1 MPTGPGKSDQP
12 TDRKV
17 KLAPLNHFH
26 GSLTSRV
33 YLALKHAILTLEY
46 RPGQILRKQMVCDAL
61 GVSRSPVSEAV
72 ARLAVEGLVTVM
84 PQAGTYVAR
93 FSMQEIRESAFLREA
108 LELAAVEMLAPIITN
123 DQIIQLRRN
132 LRVQEAL
139 VEDGDFDGFYEK
151 DAEMHALLMSFTGF
165 ARLAQMAETV
175 WLQVSR
181 ARRLVLPEPGRVA
194 ETLNEHRAILEAL
207 ETHDAELARRVT
219 RTHLRQL
226 IKYLE
231 PLESRR
237 PDLFSPT

>member
-1 MPTGPGKSDQP
+1 MPTDPEKSEPQTEQP
-12 TDRKV
+12 V
-17 KLAPLNHFH
+17 KLRPLSQFQ
-26 GSLTSRV
+26 GSLTNRV
-33 YLALKHAILTLEY
+33 YLALKHAILSLEY
-46 RPGQILRKQMVCDAL
+46 HPGQILRKQLVCDAL

-72 ARLAVEGLVTVM
+72 ARLAVEGLVVVM

-108 LELAAVEMLAPIITN
+108 LELAAVEMLAPVITD
-123 DQIIQLRRN
+123 DQIVQLRRN

-139 VEDGDFDGFYEK
+139 VDDGDFDGFYEK
-151 DAEMHALLMSFTGF
+151 DAEMHAILMSFTGF
-165 ARLAQMAETV
+165 SRLAQMAETV

-194 ETLNEHRAILEAL
+194 DTLKEHRAIIEAL
-207 ETHDAELARRVT
+207 EARDADLARQVT
-219 RTHLRQL
+219 RAHLRQL

-237 PDLFSPT
+237 PDLFSSS

>member
-1 MPTGPGKSDQP
+1 MLPSDQ
-12 TDRKV
+12 TV
-17 KLAPLNHFH
+17 KLEPLSHFQ

-33 YLALKHAILTLEY
+33 YLALKHAILTLEF

-93 FSMQEIRESAFLREA
+93 FSMLEIRESAFLREA
-108 LELAAVEMLAPIITN
+108 LELAAVEMLAPVITE

-132 LRVQEAL
+132 LRVQAAL
-139 VEDGDFDGFYEK
+139 VEDGDFDGFYQK
-151 DAEMHALLMSFTGF
+151 DADMHALLMSFTGF
-165 ARLAQMAETV
+165 SRLGQMAETV

-194 ETLNEHRAILEAL
+194 ETLKEHRAIVQALEA
-207 ETHDAELARRVT
+207 HDPELARHVT
-219 RTHLRQL
+219 RIHLRQL

-237 PDLFSPT
+237 PDLFAPA

>member
-1 MPTGPGKSDQP
+1 MLPSDQ
-12 TDRKV
+12 TV
-17 KLAPLNHFH
+17 KLEPLSHFQ

-33 YLALKHAILTLEY
+33 YLALKHAILTLEF

-108 LELAAVEMLAPIITN
+108 LELAAVEMLAPVITE

-132 LRVQEAL
+132 LRVQAAL
-139 VEDGDFDGFYEK
+139 VEDGDFDGFYQK
-151 DAEMHALLMSFTGF
+151 DADMHALLMSFTGF
-165 ARLAQMAETV
+165 SRLGQMAETV

-194 ETLNEHRAILEAL
+194 ETLKEHRAIVQALEA
-207 ETHDAELARRVT
+207 HDPELARHVT
-219 RTHLRQL
+219 RIHLRQL

-237 PDLFSPT
+237 PDLFAPA